1 MLLQQL
7 TDDFQVNHILV
18 ETQHPFTHVGWK
30 GGDKSIGWGTKK
42 QLLLLCQ
49 AEGATAGSRPQ
60 DCKIHAGGGREFY
73 TVQGAGVNSLQT
85 SLGLV
90 SIKVRF

>member
-30 GGDKSIGWGTKK
+30 GGDKSIG
-42 QLLLLCQ
+42 
-49 AEGATAGSRPQ
+49 
-60 DCKIHAGGGREFY
+60 
-73 TVQGAGVNSLQT
+73 
-85 SLGLV
+85 
-90 SIKVRF
+90 